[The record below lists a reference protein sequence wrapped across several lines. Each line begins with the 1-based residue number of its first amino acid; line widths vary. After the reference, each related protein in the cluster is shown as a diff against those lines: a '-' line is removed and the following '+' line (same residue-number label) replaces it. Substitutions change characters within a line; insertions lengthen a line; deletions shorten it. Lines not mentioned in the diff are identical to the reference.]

1 MPHVVDTRASRRAAA
16 AAARRSAPPTPR
28 FDRIPRP
35 SASKM
40 QSESAR
46 LLSFSEGWPRSSPVR
61 PADLARA
68 GLYRM
73 GFSDLVACF
82 RCGGTMHHWEEGDDP
97 AREHARHFPAC
108 ARAVGDASD
117 GAGDILMLA
126 PLPPATQD
134 GADSALCPEMR
145 SFGARIRSFASWPY
159 TANVSPHEL
168 AYAGFYYSGH
178 GDLVRCFSCDGR
190 LQEWALGDSAWHE
203 HAKWF
208 PSCVFVG
215 RQKGEAFVRGSTRP
229 PPPCP
234 PSLAATIES
243 RLMPFAAP
251 STEELLDKLEE
262 RLSCKVCME
271 REVSTMFV
279 PCGHVATCG
288 HCALS
293 LSRCPVCR
301 VAVNTSLRAF
311 VV

>member
-1 MPHVVDTRASRRAAA
+1 M
-16 AAARRSAPPTPR
+16 PR
-28 FDRIPRP
+28 FDRIPRL

-46 LLSFSEGWPRSSPVR
+46 LLSFSKGWPRSSPVR

-68 GLYRM
+68 GLYHM

-82 RCGGTMHHWEEGDDP
+82 RCGGTMHRWEEGDDP

-117 GAGDILMLA
+117 GAGRGQFDELTASPSSPSTLPSQSSSSSPLSSLRLSLGGAFSPQA

-134 GADSALCPEMR
+134 GADSGLSPEMR
-145 SFGARIRSFASWPY
+145 SFGARLRSFASWPY
-159 TANVSPHEL
+159 TANVSPPEL
-168 AYAGFYYSGH
+168 AYAGFYYSA
-178 GDLVRCFSCDGR
+178 V
-190 LQEWALGDSAWHE
+190 
-203 HAKWF
+203 
-208 PSCVFVG
+208 
-215 RQKGEAFVRGSTRP
+215 
-229 PPPCP
+229 
-234 PSLAATIES
+234 
-243 RLMPFAAP
+243 P

-293 LSRCPVCR
+293 LIQCPVCR
-301 VAVNTSLRAF
+301 VAVKTSLRAF

>member
-1 MPHVVDTRASRRAAA
+1 MPNVVDFRASRRAS
-16 AAARRSAPPTPR
+16 AAARRSAPPMPR
-28 FDRIPRP
+28 FDRIPLL

-46 LLSFSEGWPRSSPVR
+46 LLSFSKGWPRSSPVR

-82 RCGGTMHHWEEGDDP
+82 RCGGTMHRWEEGDDP

-108 ARAVGDASD
+108 ARA
-117 GAGDILMLA
+117 A

-134 GADSALCPEMR
+134 GADSGLSPEMR
-145 SFGARIRSFASWPY
+145 SFGARLRSFASWPY
-159 TANVSPHEL
+159 TANVSPPEL
-168 AYAGFYYSGH
+168 AYAGFYYSA
-178 GDLVRCFSCDGR
+178 V
-190 LQEWALGDSAWHE
+190 
-203 HAKWF
+203 
-208 PSCVFVG
+208 PS
-215 RQKGEAFVRGSTRP
+215 S
-229 PPPCP
+229 
-234 PSLAATIES
+234 
-243 RLMPFAAP
+243 
-251 STEELLDKLEE
+251 EELLDKLEE

-301 VAVNTSLRAF
+301 VAVKTSLRAF

>member
-1 MPHVVDTRASRRAAA
+1 MPNVVDFRASRRAS
-16 AAARRSAPPTPR
+16 AAARRSAPPMPR

-40 QSESAR
+40 LSESAR
-46 LLSFSEGWPRSSPVR
+46 LLSFSKGWPRSSPVR

-82 RCGGTMHHWEEGDDP
+82 RCGGMMHRWEEGDDP

-108 ARAVGDASD
+108 ARA
-117 GAGDILMLA
+117 A

-134 GADSALCPEMR
+134 GADSGLSPEMR
-145 SFGARIRSFASWPY
+145 SFGARLRSFASWPY
-159 TANVSPHEL
+159 TANVSPPEL
-168 AYAGFYYSGH
+168 AYAGFYYSGY
-178 GDLVRCFSCDGR
+178 GDLVKCFSCDGH

-208 PSCVFVG
+208 P
-215 RQKGEAFVRGSTRP
+215 RP
-229 PPPCP
+229 SPD
-234 PSLAATIES
+234 T
-243 RLMPFAAP
+243 AAP

-301 VAVNTSLRAF
+301 VAVQTSLRAF
-311 VV
+311 MV

>member
-1 MPHVVDTRASRRAAA
+1 MPNVVDFRASRRAS
-16 AAARRSAPPTPR
+16 AAARRSAPPMPR

-40 QSESAR
+40 LRESAR
-46 LLSFSEGWPRSSPVR
+46 LLSFSKGWPRSSPVR

-82 RCGGTMHHWEEGDDP
+82 RCGGMMHRWEEGDDP

-108 ARAVGDASD
+108 ARA
-117 GAGDILMLA
+117 A

-134 GADSALCPEMR
+134 GADSGLSPEMR
-145 SFGARIRSFASWPY
+145 SFGARLRSFASWPY
-159 TANVSPHEL
+159 TANVSPPEL
-168 AYAGFYYSGH
+168 AYAGFYYSGY
-178 GDLVRCFSCDGR
+178 GDLVKCFSCDGH

-229 PPPCP
+229 PAPLPGQTP
-234 PSLAATIES
+234 QSTTAEIEH
-243 RLMPFAAP
+243 AAP

-301 VAVNTSLRAF
+301 VAVKTSLRAF

>member
-1 MPHVVDTRASRRAAA
+1 MPNVVDFRASRRAS
-16 AAARRSAPPTPR
+16 AAARRSAPPMPR

-40 QSESAR
+40 LRESAR
-46 LLSFSEGWPRSSPVR
+46 LLSFSKGWPRSSPVR

-82 RCGGTMHHWEEGDDP
+82 RCGGMMHRWEEGDDP

-108 ARAVGDASD
+108 ARA
-117 GAGDILMLA
+117 A
-126 PLPPATQD
+126 PLPQATQD
-134 GADSALCPEMR
+134 GPDSALCPEMR

-178 GDLVRCFSCDGR
+178 GDLVRCFSCDGH

-208 PSCVFVG
+208 PRLRYRVRRRRVQPRRLSTQRHRLRSFWTSWKSGCPARCAWSARCPRCSC
-215 RQKGEAFVRGSTRP
+215 RADTWPR
-229 PPPCP
+229 
-234 PSLAATIES
+234 AAT
-243 RLMPFAAP
+243 AP
-251 STEELLDKLEE
+251 S
-262 RLSCKVCME
+262 
-271 REVSTMFV
+271 
-279 PCGHVATCG
+279 P
-288 HCALS
+288 
-293 LSRCPVCR
+293 
-301 VAVNTSLRAF
+301 
-311 VV
+311 

>member
-1 MPHVVDTRASRRAAA
+1 MPHVVDTRASRRAAS

-46 LLSFSEGWPRSSPVR
+46 LLSFSEGWSRSSPVR

-108 ARAVGDASD
+108 ARA
-117 GAGDILMLA
+117 A

-159 TANVSPHEL
+159 KANVSPHEL

-208 PSCVFVG
+208 PSLLVF
-215 RQKGEAFVRGSTRP
+215 
-229 PPPCP
+229 
-234 PSLAATIES
+234 
-243 RLMPFAAP
+243 
-251 STEELLDKLEE
+251 
-262 RLSCKVCME
+262 
-271 REVSTMFV
+271 
-279 PCGHVATCG
+279 
-288 HCALS
+288 
-293 LSRCPVCR
+293 
-301 VAVNTSLRAF
+301 
-311 VV
+311 